1 MTVASILPI
10 LTEGETYKVTS
21 PFGMRVDPVTG
32 NPRAQHDGIDL
43 VLWKGW
49 GALSAVGAA
58 WDGIV
63 KTVSYDGSRG
73 NYVVIDHGGGVETHY
88 YHLANGSVTV
98 ALGDHVTAGDVI
110 GQMGS
115 TGASTGAHLHFQ
127 MEIHGEPVD
136 PLPYIANDATLP
148 ASFAGEDVLIGTG
161 GASEQDNEP
170 AEWSAEAVA
179 WAVENGILYGDEHGN
194 RMLRQPCT
202 REQMVVFLH
211 RVYRLITEGTA

>member
-21 PFGMRVDPVTG
+21 PFGIRVDPVTG

-73 NYVVIDHGGGVETHY
+73 NYVVINHGGDVETHY
-88 YHLANGSVTV
+88 YHLENGSVTV
-98 ALGDHVTAGDVI
+98 ALGDHVMAGDVI

-136 PLPYIANDATLP
+136 PLPYIV
-148 ASFAGEDVLIGTG
+148 GEKSKETEE
-161 GASEQDNEP
+161 SETDNIP
-170 AEWSAEAVA
+170 AEWSAEAVT
-179 WAVENGILYGDEHGN
+179 WAIENGILYGDEHGN

-202 REQMVVFLH
+202 REQMIVFLH

>member
-1 MTVASILPI
+1 MTVKSNLPV
-10 LTEGETYKVTS
+10 LVEGETYKVTS
-21 PFGMRVDPVTG
+21 PFGVRVDPVTG
-32 NPRAQHDGIDL
+32 NPRARHDGIDL

-49 GALSAVGAA
+49 GAVSAVGAA

-73 NYVVIDHGGGVETHY
+73 NYVVIDHGGDVETHY

-98 ALGDHVTAGDVI
+98 ALGDHVTAGQVI

-127 MEIHGEPVD
+127 LEIHGEPVD
-136 PLPYIANDATLP
+136 PMPYIV
-148 ASFAGEDVLIGTG
+148 GEKVKNTENNN
-161 GASEQDNEP
+161 ADNIP
-170 AEWSAEAVA
+170 AEWAAESVA
-179 WAVENGILYGDEHGN
+179 WAIENGILYGDEHGN
-194 RMLRQPCT
+194 LMLRQPCT
-202 REQMVVFLH
+202 REQMIVFLH

>member
-21 PFGMRVDPVTG
+21 PFGIRVDPVTG

-73 NYVVIDHGGGVETHY
+73 NYVVINHGGDVETHY

-127 MEIHGEPVD
+127 LEIHGEPVD
-136 PLPYIANDATLP
+136 PLPYIV
-148 ASFAGEDVLIGTG
+148 GEKSRETEE
-161 GASEQDNEP
+161 SETDNIP

-194 RMLRQPCT
+194 LMLRQPCT
-202 REQMVVFLH
+202 REQMIVFLH
-211 RVYRLITEGTA
+211 RVYRLITEGTAG

>member
-1 MTVASILPI
+1 MNIVSVLPI
-10 LTEGETYKVTS
+10 LTEGDTYKITS
-21 PFGMRVDPVTG
+21 PFGIRVDPVTG
-32 NPRAQHDGIDL
+32 KPGAQHDGIDL

-98 ALGDHVTAGDVI
+98 ALGDHVTAGQVI

-127 MEIHGEPVD
+127 MEIRGEPVD
-136 PLPYIANDATLP
+136 PLPYVV
-148 ASFAGEDVLIGTG
+148 GEKSKGTEG
-161 GASEQDNEP
+161 NHTDSIP
-170 AEWSAEAVA
+170 AEWASESVE
-179 WAVENGILYGDEHGN
+179 WAIENGILYGDEHGN
-194 RMLRQPCT
+194 LMLRQPCT
-202 REQMVVFLH
+202 REQMIVFLH
-211 RVYRLITEGTA
+211 RVYRLITEDTAG

>member
-32 NPRAQHDGIDL
+32 NPRARHDGIDL

-98 ALGDHVTAGDVI
+98 SLGDHVTAGQVI

-127 MEIHGEPVD
+127 MEIRGEPVD
-136 PLPYIANDATLP
+136 PLPYIV
-148 ASFAGEDVLIGTG
+148 GEDVLIGAG

-179 WAVENGILYGDEHGN
+179 WAIENGILYGDEHGN
-194 RMLRQPCT
+194 LMLHQPCT
-202 REQMVVFLH
+202 REQMIVFLH